1 MKDSLIKILKPIAI
15 FSVYISVI
23 ALLSNIITIYSNTNI
38 SIISAIIL
46 ILTYPAYLYFINY
59 N

>member
-1 MKDSLIKILKPIAI
+1 MNCIKEILKPILI
-15 FSVYISVI
+15 FSTYLVII
-23 ALLSNIITIYSNTNI
+23 ALLSNTISVYFNTNI

-46 ILTYPAYLYFINY
+46 IITYPVYLYFINY

>member
-1 MKDSLIKILKPIAI
+1 MNRIKEILKPILI
-15 FSVYISVI
+15 FSTYLVII
-23 ALLSNIITIYSNTNI
+23 ALLSKTISVYFNTNI

-46 ILTYPAYLYFINY
+46 IITYPVYLYFINY